1 MITVVLDWLLDSLG
15 FKKNRNDSLALQAL
29 GLDIQSS
36 QVFRLARS
44 GPYLSATPASLRY
57 L

>member
-1 MITVVLDWLLDSLG
+1 MIAVALDWLLDSLG
-15 FKKNRNDSLALQAL
+15 FKKNRYDSLALQAL

-36 QVFRLARS
+36 QAFLLPAS